1 MHGRVRTERLEE
13 AGDDVDLDTP
23 LVEVTD
29 DLERLSVRSLGEGD
43 DDAVDIENGN
53 DLRQL
58 RRSSED
64 TEVLEPVDSLPRV
77 LVHEADDVH
86 PVLRML
92 KELLGDTLSDVPRA
106 DDERVQDVGVASP
119 AQRTRDRAADRD
131 ESDREHPEERE
142 LRKARVCEIED
153 VREREEEPRADGEHV
168 EDAEELVDA
177 RVIGSLLIA
186 RVEVVDATQNDPEWQ
201 GQSKEDD
208 LRVGADA
215 VVLGVDVRREENL
228 GQREGKQDAGR
239 VRNGERTAHEPSSAT
254 DAAASLL
261 DQLARA
267 VVDEVEQPYPRDLV
281 RGREWSERL

>member
-1 MHGRVRTERLEE
+1 M
-13 AGDDVDLDTP
+13 
-23 LVEVTD
+23 
-29 DLERLSVRSLGEGD
+29 RSLGEGD
-43 DDAVDIENGN
+43 DDAVDVENGN

-58 RRSSED
+58 RRSPED
-64 TEVLEPVDSLPRV
+64 AEVRKPVDSLPRV
-77 LVHEADDVH
+77 VVHEADDVH
-86 PVLRML
+86 PVLRMPE
-92 KELLGDTLSDVPRA
+92 ELLGDTLSNLPRA

-119 AQRTRDRAADRD
+119 AQGTRDCAADRD

-153 VREREEEPRADGEHV
+153 VREREEEPGADREHV

-201 GQSKEDD
+201 GQSKEHD

-228 GQREGKQDAGR
+228 GKREGEQDAGR
-239 VRNGERTAHEPSSAT
+239 VCNGERTAHEPSSAT
-254 DAAASLL
+254 DAAASRL

-267 VVDEVEQPYPRDLV
+267 VVDEVEQPFPRDLL
-281 RGREWSERL
+281 RGRSWSARL